1 MTEDLLLYKVALS
14 MIPGIGG
21 VLARTLV
28 EHVGSV
34 EAVFRE
40 PLRNL
45 IRIPGI
51 GEVNGRK
58 IRESD
63 TLVSAEKELAYAVR
77 EGIRIFFY
85 LDGDYPRRFRE
96 CADAPVVCYYKGV
109 ADLDMAKA
117 VSVVGTRHATDY
129 GRQICDEL
137 LRDLASR
144 GHQLLVVSGLAY
156 GIDIQAHK
164 SALKYGL
171 PTVGVLGHGLDK
183 LYPAQHAP
191 TAKTMLLKGG
201 LLTDFP
207 SGTRIDP
214 PNFIRRNRLIAGLS
228 DVTVVVESG
237 EKGGALIT
245 SDIASSY
252 DREVCA
258 FPGRAVDIHSKG
270 CNMLIKKNIAAMI
283 ENAEDL
289 EFALGWI
296 PEAKMRAPRQQEL
309 FARLSGEEQRVVD
322 WLKKEDK
329 MDLDTLAMAVEM
341 PVRKLSALL
350 LELEVKGGVVALP
363 GNQYRLKY

>member
-1 MTEDLLLYKVALS
+1 MDTELFYKIALS
-14 MIPGIGG
+14 MVPGIGE
-21 VLARTLV
+21 VLARNLV
-28 EHVGSV
+28 SYTGSAK
-34 EAVFRE
+34 EVFSASYGS
-40 PLRNL
+40 LVK
-45 IRIPGI
+45 IPGI
-51 GEVNGRK
+51 GEINAKK
-58 IRESD
+58 IRNNDVFKRAEAELEFTEKNNIGVMFYSD
-63 TLVSAEKELAYAVR
+63 KE
-77 EGIRIFFY
+77 
-85 LDGDYPRRFRE
+85 YPRRLKP
-96 CADAPVVCYYKGV
+96 CADAPVILYSKG
-109 ADLDMAKA
+109 DMNLDEQR
-117 VSVVGTRHATDY
+117 VISIVGTRNATEY
-129 GRQICDEL
+129 GKSVCEQLIQSFAERN
-137 LRDLASR
+137 
-144 GHQLLVVSGLAY
+144 HQVLIVSGLAY

-329 MDLDTLAMAVEM
+329 MDLDTLALAVEM